1 MAKRNQEAKK
11 QKTIKYG
18 TEKAKEYLDTI
29 DCLRKNRP
37 RIEEKE
43 RQSDILFIT
52 GCTSDKDGRDGELP
66 AFERYVGGA
75 SVGILKFF
83 SKFVEEKKRPF
94 DLYVLSAGYGFIPA
108 EADIQKYDIS
118 FNNVDAK
125 LRSEM
130 AQSRHLNL
138 SADFRSLLEKK
149 YKLIILRLG
158 PKYIDALNKAVK
170 NDNVKFYELPNETH
184 VFYLKPKS
192 TDQILFQAKSTQTH
206 SIKPLEIY
214 GSEVKKISGSKLL
227 NDAQDSLWC
236 KFFDKNQCMST
247 DEIIQKI
254 NDAKNVE
261 DLLK

>member
-1 MAKRNQEAKK
+1 MAKRKK
-11 QKTIKYG
+11 QETIKYG
-18 TEKAKEYLDTI
+18 TEKAKEYPKRI
-29 DCLRKNRP
+29 DDLRKNRP

-43 RQSDILFIT
+43 KRSDILFIT
-52 GCTSDKDGRDGELP
+52 GCTSDKNGRDGEMP
-66 AFERYVGGA
+66 AYERYTGGA
-75 SVGILKFF
+75 STRMLKFF
-83 SKFVEEKKRPF
+83 GSFHQKKKRLL

-130 AQSRHLNL
+130 AQSQHLNL
-138 SADFRSLLEKK
+138 SADFRSLLAKK
-149 YKLIILRLG
+149 YKLIVLRLG

-170 NDNVKFYELPNETH
+170 NDIVKFYELPNETL
-184 VFYLKPKS
+184 VFYLKPKT
-192 TDQILFQAKSTQTH
+192 TDRILLQTKSMQAQTV
-206 SIKPLEIY
+206 KPLEIC
-214 GSEVKKISGSKLL
+214 GSEIKKISGSKLL

-254 NDAKNVE
+254 NDVKNVE